1 MLYSG
6 PAFSV
11 TALGDGLVEL
21 KFDLAGES
29 INKLSKA
36 ALQDFDAATQAIA
49 RDKGIQGVVVTSG
62 KGVFIVGADITEFG
76 AMFAAGE
83 ESIAKNVIEV
93 NRMLSRFEDL
103 PVPTVAAINGVC
115 LGGGLELALAC
126 DYRVMST
133 AASVGFPEVKLGI
146 FPGFGGS
153 VRMPRV
159 IGIDNAVE
167 WICSGSDKKPD
178 AALKDGAVDAVVAP
192 EALREAAI
200 AMVKQAIAGRLDWKA
215 RRAEKL
221 APVKLN
227 KMEQTMAFNSS
238 LGFVSAQAG
247 PNYPAPVLAIKS
259 MQESATLGRDAA
271 LEVEGKYFAKAAV
284 TPQANALVGVFVAD
298 QVVKKASGAW
308 EKKSTKQI
316 GQAAVLGAGIMGGG
330 IAYQT
335 ALKGTP
341 IIMKDIAEPALAL
354 GMNEA
359 GKLLAKQVEKGRST
373 PEKMSQTLGRI
384 RPTLNYGDF
393 GSVDIIIEAVVENPK
408 VKKAVFAEV
417 EGLVREDTIIAS
429 NTSTISI
436 SFLAEG
442 LKRPQNFVG
451 MHFFNPV
458 HMMPLVEVIRGK
470 QSSDAAVAATVKL
483 ASKMGKTP
491 IVVNDC
497 PGFMVNRVL
506 FPYFAGFHLLLR
518 DGADFQAIDKAM
530 EKFGWPMGPAY
541 LMDVVGMDTA
551 VHAAAVMA
559 EGFPDRMKPDFKGAT
574 EVLVENKRFGQKN
587 GKGYYVYA
595 PDKKGKPKKSVD
607 PATYE
612 LIAPVCGPRKEFAP
626 EEIVARCMVPMV
638 NEVARC
644 LEEKIVASPYEADM
658 ALLYGIGFPPF
669 RGGACRYVDQMGVGE
684 LRRAGRQVR
693 VARQALRR
701 AEAAARHGRRRQ
713 EVLRLT
719 PAPTNTRRDQDESQS
734 SRCRHHRW
742 RPLRHGPLQGRHVP

>member
-1 MLYSG
+1 MLYTG

-11 TALGDGLVEL
+11 TALGDGIVEL

-29 INKLSKA
+29 VNKLSQA
-36 ALQDFDAATQAIA
+36 AIRDFEAATQAIA
-49 RDKGIQGVVVTSG
+49 AAAGVEAVVVTSG

-83 ESIAKNVIEV
+83 EGIARGVLEV
-93 NRMLSRFEDL
+93 NRILSRFEDL
-103 PVPTVAAINGVC
+103 PVPTVVAINGVC
-115 LGGGLELALAC
+115 LGGGLELALAA

-133 AASVGFPEVKLGI
+133 TASVGFPEVKLGI

-167 WICSGSDKKPD
+167 WICAGADKKAD
-178 AALKDGAVDAVVAP
+178 AALKDGAVDAVVPP
-192 EALREAAI
+192 EQLREAAL
-200 AMVKQAIAGRLDWKA
+200 AMARQCIAGKLDWQG
-215 RRAEKL
+215 RRAAKL

-227 KMEQTMAFNSS
+227 KMEQTMAFTSS
-238 LGFVSAQAG
+238 MAVVGAQAG
-247 PNYPAPVLAIKS
+247 PNYPAPMLALKN
-259 MQESATLGRDAA
+259 MQEAATLGRDAA
-271 LEVEGKYFAKAAV
+271 LEVEAKYFARAAV
-284 TPQANALVGVFVAD
+284 TPQANALIGVFLAD
-298 QVVKKASGAW
+298 QAVKKTAGSW
-308 EKKSTKQI
+308 EKKSKREI
-316 GQAAVLGAGIMGGG
+316 RQAAVLGAGIMGGG

-341 IIMKDIAEPALAL
+341 IIMKDIKDEQLAL
-354 GMNEA
+354 GMGEA
-359 GKLLAKQVEKGRST
+359 GKLLARAVEKGKST
-373 PEKMSQTLGRI
+373 PAKMTETLGRI

-436 SFLAEG
+436 SLLAEG

-470 QSSDAAVAATVKL
+470 QSSDEAVAATVKL

-491 IVVNDC
+491 VVVNDC
-497 PGFMVNRVL
+497 PGFFVNRVL
-506 FPYFAGFHLLLR
+506 FPYFAGFHMLLR
-518 DGADFQAIDKAM
+518 DGADFQAVDKVM

-551 VHAAAVMA
+551 VHAAEVMA
-559 EGFPDRMKPDFKGAT
+559 QGFPERMRHQWKNTTQA
-574 EVLVENKRFGQKN
+574 LVEAQRYGQKN
-587 GKGYYVYA
+587 GKGYFVYA

-607 PATYE
+607 PAVYE
-612 LIAPVCGPRKEFAP
+612 LFRGIVAERREFAP
-626 EEIVARCMVPMV
+626 EETIARCMVPMV

-644 LEEKIVASPYEADM
+644 LEEKIVASAYEADM
-658 ALLYGIGFPPF
+658 SLLYGIGFPPF
-669 RGGACRYVDQMGVGE
+669 RGGACRYVDQFGAAKFVALADQLAPLGKIYE
-684 LRRAGRQVR
+684 APQLLRDM
-693 VARQALRR
+693 
-701 AEAAARHGRRRQ
+701 AAAGKKFF
-713 EVLRLT
+713 
-719 PAPTNTRRDQDESQS
+719 
-734 SRCRHHRW
+734 
-742 RPLRHGPLQGRHVP
+742 G